1 MEPIVIP
8 DEAVE
13 VIEEESTEV
22 EKIEDPTDGE
32 ETSGEITADESAEE
46 TPKKGGIQKRFDEMT
61 KEKRDL
67 ERELFFVKGQL
78 SALQT
83 PTERKEDKPDKLS
96 RDDYE
101 SDEEYITALVDQ
113 KVSILAKID
122 REKEQ
127 DNQKKTVQNKID
139 SGYEKGVKKYKD
151 FNEVARSTGTHNV
164 TLAMFNEALSGDHFE
179 DVLYYLGSNHKESN
193 RIAALPEAQQKREI
207 IKLEARMETG
217 VKPKTVK
224 PDPEPVPRL
233 KSKGGTPPVI
243 KDVSKMTMKEK
254 FAVWDEERA
263 RKLGLK

>member
-8 DEAVE
+8 DEAVGVIKE
-13 VIEEESTEV
+13 VSTEEE
-22 EKIEDPTDGE
+22 KIKDPTDGE
-32 ETSGEITADESAEE
+32 ETSGEITEDESAGG
-46 TPKKGGIQKRFDEMT
+46 PKKGGIQKRFDEMT

-78 SALQT
+78 AALQT
-83 PTERKEDKPDKLS
+83 PTERKEDKPVKLS

-127 DNQKKTVQNKID
+127 DNQKKTVQDKID

-151 FNEVARSTGTHNV
+151 FNDVARSAGTHNV
-164 TLAMFNEALSGDHFE
+164 TLTMFNEALSGDHFE

-207 IKLEARMETG
+207 IKLEARMETT
-217 VKPKTVK
+217 KPKTIK
-224 PDPEPVPRL
+224 PDPAPVPIL
-233 KSKGGTPPVI
+233 KNKGGTPPVI